1 MADGTVKT
9 DAYATVDDV
18 SALWK
23 TLTNEQQEM
32 ARNLL
37 PIVSD
42 SLRMEAKKTGQD
54 LDAMIENGAV
64 YASVVK
70 SVTVDIVSRYLENVS
85 ANRSSTLSQESQ
97 SALGYSWSGTY
108 ANTGGGISI
117 LNKDLKR
124 LGLTRQRYGLVDL
137 YGIAGD

>member
-124 LGLTRQRYGLVDL
+124 LGLNRQRYGMVDL

>member
-1 MADGTVKT
+1 MEDETVKSES
-9 DAYATVDDV
+9 YATVDDV
-18 SALWK
+18 SSLWK
-23 TLTNEQQEM
+23 TLTNEQQEI
-32 ARNLL
+32 ARNIL

-54 LDAMIENGAV
+54 LDAMIANGSV
-64 YASVVK
+64 YKSVVK

-97 SALGYSWSGTY
+97 SGLGYSWTGTY

-124 LGLTRQRYGLVDL
+124 LGLIRQRYGLVDM